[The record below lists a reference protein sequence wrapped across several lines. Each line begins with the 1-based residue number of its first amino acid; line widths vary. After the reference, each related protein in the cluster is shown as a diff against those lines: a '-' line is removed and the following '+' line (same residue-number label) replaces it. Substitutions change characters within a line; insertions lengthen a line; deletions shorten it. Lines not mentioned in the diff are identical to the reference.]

1 MKVQKIS
8 YRNPKNGNKSD
19 FEIIKIKH
27 FFETRPQK
35 LLETDVRLEF
45 WVLLYITKGSG
56 VHYIDFEKYP
66 YKTGDL
72 IIIERRRVHSFKINN
87 HVEGYII
94 NLNEPF
100 FFEDKNNNNIDL
112 LAFFETP
119 DYKPIL
125 SIDVSDL
132 ATNKILID
140 LIYKEYS
147 THHNNN
153 SSRRL
158 IRSLFK
164 SFIYSVYLNE
174 KNKIIHSSTTE
185 YKYYNKYRELIE
197 LNFRNLKIVNDYS
210 RLMGVSVKTI
220 NTACKKCA
228 DISAKQL
235 LINRIILEAKR
246 LVVKEDMKIYQI
258 SYYLGFNEPANFS
271 AFFKKHAGM
280 SMNDFKNIVKL
291 KEYK

>member
-1 MKVQKIS
+1 MKVQKMN
-8 YRNPKNGNKSD
+8 YQNPKDKQYFD
-19 FEIIKIKH
+19 FEIIKIRK
-27 FFETRPQK
+27 FFEKHPQK

-56 VHYIDFEKYP
+56 VHYIDFKKYP
-66 YKTGDL
+66 YKSGDL
-72 IIIERRRVHSFKINN
+72 IIIERRRVHSFKVNN
-87 HVEGYII
+87 DVEGYVI

-100 FFEDKNNNNIDL
+100 FFEDSENNNMDL

-119 DYKPIL
+119 DERPIL
-125 SIDVSDL
+125 SIDMSSNS
-132 ATNKILID
+132 TNKILID

-147 THHNNN
+147 ENHDY
-153 SSRRL
+153 SSRNL

-164 SFIYSVYLNE
+164 SFIFSLYLKE
-174 KNKIIHSSTTE
+174 KDKIIHSSTME

-210 RLMGVSVKTI
+210 KLIGVSVKTI

-246 LVVKEDMKIYQI
+246 LLVKGDMKIYQI

-271 AFFKKHAGM
+271 AFFKKHTGM
-280 SMNDFKNIVKL
+280 STNDFKNIIKL